1 MENRLKHLRK
11 EQKISQADMAKLI
24 DVTPQAYSRYELGQR
39 ELGYEML
46 CKLADYFNV
55 SVDYLIGHEKKA
67 VAERTTAEIELQ
79 NDIYFNN
86 FKKLYKIMTEAQ
98 KIFCFGMIVGYLKEQ
113 GVDTR
118 AVINY

>member
-1 MENRLKHLRK
+1 MKNLRLLRNEK
-11 EQKISQADMAKLI
+11 GLTTTQLANLMGCTNQSI
-24 DVTPQAYSRYELGQR
+24 THYERGER
-39 ELGYEML
+39 EPSLEMT

-86 FKKLYKIMTEAQ
+86 FEKLYKIMTEAQ

>member
-1 MENRLKHLRK
+1 MLNLLQLRK
-11 EQKISQADMAKLI
+11 NENLSQEQLAKIIGVSKA
-24 DVTPQAYSRYELGQR
+24 AYGHYEREER
-39 ELGYEML
+39 ELGYDML